1 MLHYI
6 VPDRSLALATR
17 TIKALDAIGKYEPG
31 LEVVDHVNFL
41 VGN

>member
-17 TIKALDAIGKYEPG
+17 TTKALDAIGKYERG
-31 LEVVDHVNFL
+31 MEVVDHVSFL
-41 VGN
+41 VCN